1 MHIWNPRRK
10 SKLKEGM
17 SVRNTGDTYSNLM
30 YSNPVGTRNNNCY
43 AWAINYYKNSG
54 DEKLQPGDLAG
65 LAGGNNTNC
74 DDLVKRALADAE
86 AMGWSLR
93 FIGNSKVPC
102 CNGYKIVAVVAPGN
116 DFHFY
121 RFNKDLLY
129 RIKTPRSLKE
139 LAKEF
144 GVSSKDITIP
154 GAKTKASVGDLVLIK
169 NANVWSHKRGL
180 SEDGPLLKDAC
191 GRIIKDPAKA
201 CRDYGNGL
209 NYSLVCGAFC
219 FKKKP

>member
-1 MHIWNPRRK
+1 MK
-10 SKLKEGM
+10 
-17 SVRNTGDTYSNLM
+17 YSDLM
-30 YSNPVGTRNNNCY
+30 YANPIGTRNNNCY

-65 LAGGNNTNC
+65 MTSGNNTNC
-74 DDLVKRALADAE
+74 DDLVKRALADAK

-93 FIGNSKVPC
+93 FIGDSQIPC

-116 DFHFY
+116 DFHWY
-121 RFNKDLLY
+121 RQHKDLLY

-154 GAKTKASVGDLVLIK
+154 GAKKKATVGDLVLIK
-169 NANVWSHKRGL
+169 NAHVWSHKQGF
-180 SEDGPLLKDAC
+180 SGDGPLLKDAC
-191 GRIIKDPAKA
+191 GKIIKDPAKA
-201 CRDYGNGL
+201 CRSYGNGL
-209 NYSLVCGAFC
+209 DYKSVCGAFC
-219 FKKKP
+219 LSKRALKNVLDSTENSR